1 MNKLNVLIVEDEG
14 ITAESLGDVL
24 EQLDYEVAGIAAD
37 AFEAIDILNE
47 DKTDFAILDINIQG
61 DKDGIWVADLIQRKY
76 GIPFIFLTAFDS
88 EQILARAVET
98 KPYGYLLKPFTKI
111 DISAAIQL
119 AMQNFALNKRAET
132 VETEPA
138 EDEQDPFV
146 VSNVVYIKDD
156 YLFKKLVVDDII
168 MLKSDG
174 HYVEIHTSDK
184 KQLVRST
191 LKDFAEIL
199 PEKLFVRTH
208 RSHVVNV
215 NYIDKFSNSSVF
227 VKGLEIPISAA
238 YRDDLMKK
246 LQTF

>member
-1 MNKLNVLIVEDEG
+1 MNKLNVLIVEDEA
-14 ITAESLGDVL
+14 ITAESLADVL

-37 AFEAIDILNE
+37 AFEAIDILND

-88 EQILARAVET
+88 EQVLSRAVET

-119 AMQNFALNKRAET
+119 AMQNFALNKR
-132 VETEPA
+132 TESIDEQPSD
-138 EDEQDPFV
+138 EEQDPFV

-156 YLFKKLVVDDII
+156 YLYKKLVVDDIV

-174 HYVEIHTSDK
+174 HYVEVHTHDR
-184 KQLVRST
+184 KQLIRAKLT
-191 LKDFAEIL
+191 DFTSIL
-199 PEKLFVRTH
+199 PQNRFVRTH

-215 NYIDKFSNSSVF
+215 GCIDKFSNSTVYIQGGE
-227 VKGLEIPISAA
+227 VPISPA
-238 YRDDLMKK
+238 YKDDLMKH
-246 LQTF
+246 LNTF

>member
-14 ITAESLGDVL
+14 ITAESLSDVL
-24 EQLDYEVAGIAAD
+24 EELGYGVSGIAAD
-37 AFEAIDILNE
+37 AFEAIDILNN
-47 DKTDFAILDINIQG
+47 DNTDFAILDINIQG

-76 GIPFIFLTAFDS
+76 NIPFIFLTAFDS
-88 EQILARAVET
+88 EQILSRAVET

-132 VETEPA
+132 AEEVLTDET
-138 EDEQDPFV
+138 QDPFV

-156 YLFKKLVVDDII
+156 YMFKKLVVDDIV

-174 HYVEIHTSDK
+174 HYVEIHTTDK

-191 LKDFAEIL
+191 LKDFTEIL
-199 PEKLFVRTH
+199 PDKLFVRTH

-215 NYIDKFSNSSVF
+215 NYIDKFSHSNVF
-227 VKGLEIPISAA
+227 VKGLEVPISTA